1 MEREM
6 VISSLEEM
14 CDLMCGGVED
24 DYEEKCIT
32 MENLANEIY
41 ESMLDM
47 DFMDYLDTKE
57 EEIKCLIQD
66 LKLLE
71 EQGNGTLLNAIE
83 MLVEK

>member
-14 CDLMCGGVED
+14 CYLMCGGVED
-24 DYEEKCIT
+24 DYEEECIT

-41 ESMLDM
+41 ESTLDM
-47 DFMDYLDTKE
+47 DFIDYLDTKE

-71 EQGNGTLLNAIE
+71 EQGNGTLLIAIK